1 MVVAKK
7 LIDDK
12 YLLYKAIH
20 ERECGRS
27 YGNRGRSTSVKDI
40 TKKVINIIVCS
51 RDLIINQ
58 VLRLQPL
65 RSVRT
70 EKPVTNGGWLEEE
83 DDRREKKAR
92 EKGFQVYVKKV
103 NITQKPI

>member
-1 MVVAKK
+1 LVVAKK

-12 YLLYKAIH
+12 FLLYKAIR
-20 ERECGRS
+20 EQECGRS

-40 TKKVINIIVCS
+40 IVCS
-51 RDLIINQ
+51 RDLLINQ

-70 EKPVTNGGWLEEE
+70 KKPVTNGGWLEEE
-83 DDRREKKAR
+83 DDRREK
-92 EKGFQVYVKKV
+92 
-103 NITQKPI
+103 